1 MGNKKRTSDI
11 LAYARQAT
19 VPLFCAKAAPRSS
32 AIQNDPAS
40 QGSLPESPID
50 LLGSPTVMYGNSGR
64 IICVLFSAATAVQMT
79 TSTSIR
85 LGGQWRVGTLRI
97 CRRLLSMCVV
107 RFLLPIVIQTAVIV
121 LARTHKSITVIVIS
135 VLYSTLESILRT
147 RHPGPGTR

>member
-11 LAYARQAT
+11 LAYARRAT
-19 VPLFCAKAAPRSS
+19 VPLFCSKAAPRSS
-32 AIQNDPAS
+32 AIQDDSAS
-40 QGSLPESPID
+40 EGSLPQSPID
-50 LLGSPTVMYGNSGR
+50 LQGSPTAMHGNLGAD
-64 IICVLFSAATAVQMT
+64 CVLCSAATAVQMT

-85 LGGQWRVGTLRI
+85 LRGKWRVGAHRI
-97 CRRLLSMCVV
+97 CRRLLRMCVV

-121 LARTHKSITVIVIS
+121 ARTHKSITVIVIS